1 MVFLKQFFTFINF
14 RKTVRDL
21 GYWVGATIFF
31 AMVSYSSWQQ
41 HLLSDTRELK
51 AKDAEIDRLTKANTR
66 KDERYERLSDKYIN
80 YLETSKRESDSLK
93 DDFSRF
99 KNEIRK

>member
-41 HLLSDTRELK
+41 HLLSDARELK
-51 AKDAEIDRLTKANTR
+51 AKDAEIERWKALFYDRDDDFKS
-66 KDERYERLSDKYIN
+66 LSYKYID
-80 YLETSKRESDSLK
+80 SKERQVKYNDSMNLLYNQRQTIK
-93 DDFSRF
+93 Q
-99 KNEIRK
+99 

>member
-1 MVFLKQFFTFINF
+1 MLDKFIAFIKLKSGIREIGYLVAGMLFFG
-14 RKTVRDL
+14 L
-21 GYWVGATIFF
+21 
-31 AMVSYSSWQQ
+31 VSYQQWQQ
-41 HLLSDTRELK
+41 HLISDARELA